1 MKKLISAALSVLM
14 LTALTVAA
22 SADIAPMPREVQ
34 QIRWVLPVLA
44 VAVVASTPPRAA
56 VPAWCP
62 IRGGGGGSIA
72 MNAAER
78 RSRRS

>member
-44 VAVVASTPPRAA
+44 VAVVLIAAA
-56 VPAWCP
+56 V
-62 IRGGGGGSIA
+62 IVKIIKKKK
-72 MNAAER
+72 
-78 RSRRS
+78 